1 MHIMHLTLFMY
12 VMPPGRLLPLYSSNT
27 ETYAQSCCLLP
38 VSSLETNEN
47 SIRTLQNHTWSI
59 FSWNS
64 PKGTP
69 GGRMKTQSWW
79 LVFLNFL
86 DANGQQSTRCSP
98 LNVLCPMRSVEY
110 SLRWPSDDTELISS
124 RVSKS
129 LRIWNNAYNAFYV
142 NYAIY
147 AFYAIYA
154 IYALQES
161 KLIPGRVWVVHARRF
176 GSYFQAVPA
185 DPGWHKNE
193 NGTQTSIDPAC
204 QGAQTVFCTLHTL
217 HICHAELIPMQL
229 HDSPSYAHHLLPD
242 DELRGCVSWP
252 VPRYCT
258 GCLHS
263 PRLSQ
268 AHVETNGLLSM
279 DLTVQSEDWM
289 SSSRH
294 LHIRDRHRRFVL
306 SSTKNIMI

>member
-1 MHIMHLTLFMY
+1 M
-12 VMPPGRLLPLYSSNT
+12 
-27 ETYAQSCCLLP
+27 
-38 VSSLETNEN
+38 SSLETNEN
-47 SIRTLQNHTWSI
+47 SIRTLQYQTWSI

-98 LNVLCPMRSVEY
+98 SNVLCPMRSVEY
-110 SLRWPSDDTELISS
+110 SLRWPSDDMELISS
-124 RVSKS
+124 RVSRS

-176 GSYFQAVPA
+176 GSYFQAVPV

-204 QGAQTVFCTLHTL
+204 QGAQTVFCTLHTF

-229 HDSPSYAHHLLPD
+229 HDSLSYAHHLLP
-242 DELRGCVSWP
+242 EAARRWFKRLRFLARSQI
-252 VPRYCT
+252 
-258 GCLHS
+258 LHRM
-263 PRLSQ
+263 P
-268 AHVETNGLLSM
+268 A
-279 DLTVQSEDWM
+279 QSTSF
-289 SSSRH
+289 SSSCRNQRSA
-294 LHIRDRHRRFVL
+294 LNGSDCPVWGLNVIQSSPSYPWSASSIRAVKHKKHYD
-306 SSTKNIMI
+306 IMTITHFM

>member
-1 MHIMHLTLFMY
+1 MHIMHIMHLTRFMY

-27 ETYAQSCCLLP
+27 ETYAQSWCLLP
-38 VSSLETNEN
+38 VSSLETNEK

-98 LNVLCPMRSVEY
+98 LNVLFPMRSVEY

-142 NYAIY
+142 NYAFY

-229 HDSPSYAHHLLPD
+229 HDSPSYAHHL
-242 DELRGCVSWP
+242 CQ
-252 VPRYCT
+252 T
-258 GCLHS
+258 
-263 PRLSQ
+263 
-268 AHVETNGLLSM
+268 
-279 DLTVQSEDWM
+279 M
-289 SSSRH
+289 S
-294 LHIRDRHRRFVL
+294 
-306 SSTKNIMI
+306 